1 MDRAKSLSVRLL
13 ITLSILESKTKKRDS
28 VPTGTE
34 LKSSCQPFRKTVLAS
49 VTLAATSKWKLEERR
64 KKKKPLCVGRIS
76 Y

>member
-49 VTLAATSKWKLEERR
+49 VTLAPTSKWKLEGKDERR
-64 KKKKPLCVGRIS
+64 KSHIAWVG
-76 Y
+76 